1 MNNNTHE
8 RIFCHQFHSFGNL
21 LLSHTKER
29 SQRQFQNINWILF
42 YNTKKIAYTFTFL
55 PLIYQKE
62 KNKNI
67 ILFIIK
73 TSSIA

>member
-8 RIFCHQFHSFGNL
+8 RIFCHQFHSLGNL

-42 YNTKKIAYTFTFL
+42 YNTKKIAYILIFL
-55 PLIYQKE
+55 LKVYFQK